1 MDREAIA
8 QKETQKLEDKAAQ
21 DARMKRA
28 ARGRGGRR
36 ARGGPAGGFQDRV
49 IRGGAGGFGSMIEA
63 TGSRE
68 CFRSCCCTISFTDN
82 NQVEDPADSEDCTTM
97 AELEEAAARVAVAG
111 LAESNQKEA
120 RVSAASRAD
129 RPAGA

>member
-63 TGSRE
+63 TSSRE
-68 CFRSCCCTISFTDN
+68 SRNSHFCTIGF
-82 NQVEDPADSEDCTTM
+82 
-97 AELEEAAARVAVAG
+97 R
-111 LAESNQKEA
+111 
-120 RVSAASRAD
+120 
-129 RPAGA
+129 

>member
-1 MDREAIA
+1 
-8 QKETQKLEDKAAQ
+8 
-21 DARMKRA
+21 MKRA

-63 TGSRE
+63 TSSRE
-68 CFRSCCCTISFTDN
+68 CLWSCCYTISFTDN
-82 NQVEDPADSEDCTTM
+82 YQEEDPADSDDCTTT

-111 LAESNQKEA
+111 LAASNQKEP

-129 RPAGA
+129 RLAGA